1 MRGYRCL
8 SYIILTS
15 AVSLNALFLPL
26 RPTYAKTDLSIQN
39 NDPASQLAGADSNA
53 LESSP
58 IAFKS
63 SYVGVLINQNFALYD
78 NQKGFAPPK
87 TSWGIE
93 YRFFYKDEWTLAI
106 SGEFKGQPDSDRRE
120 RSVFSISQE
129 TMKIFRLYHPW
140 YIAAG
145 GRISYH
151 IPVKKISI
159 PYERDQDRSLYPGGA
174 LTLATIYKPNESL
187 LLLLEAH
194 RWTSLSTQSE
204 QGFSTVFSALV
215 PIR

>member
-1 MRGYRCL
+1 MI
-8 SYIILTS
+8 SI
-15 AVSLNALFLPL
+15 VSLIALFLPL
-26 RPTYAKTDLSIQN
+26 GPTYAKNELSGQTD
-39 NDPASQLAGADSNA
+39 DPASRLSGDDSNA
-53 LESSP
+53 LELSP

-63 SYVGVLINQNFALYD
+63 SYLGVLVNQNFALYD

-106 SGEFKGQPDSDRRE
+106 SGEFKGQPDSGKRE

-129 TMKIFRLYHPW
+129 TTKIFRLYHPW

-159 PYERDQDRSLYPGGA
+159 PYERDQDRNLYPGGA
-174 LTLATIYKPNESL
+174 LSLATIYKPNDRL
-187 LLLLEAH
+187 LLLLGAH